1 VNEHLARRVAVRAA
15 AVIGAIGLV
24 AAALVTAQ
32 LAAAAPAGAAPVA
45 VPAAV
50 TGIVLASNTSVG
62 DKQPVKS
69 IRADCPAGKK
79 VVGGGG
85 FPFLFSSDSGKV
97 RLIELRPVHS
107 NNGPDGYV
115 VVAMVLGQVPTDNW
129 SLQANA
135 VCADPIPGLY
145 LNSGSGLLGSK
156 PVQSA
161 EATCRAGE
169 AALGGG
175 GLLRNP
181 GFQADLRTVAP
192 SATGDRF
199 VVQGGEDVDGYANNW
214 SVVAYTMCAPRPAG
228 YEVKTEVNQGNPT
241 APRKTF
247 TGKCTVGKHL
257 TGPGVSTD
265 PAAPGGVGLAD
276 VFPQPNLTASQAAA
290 EITQPPVVAWGALQV
305 HAVCVS

>member
-1 VNEHLARRVAVRAA
+1 LDWPAERGRHRPAR
-15 AVIGAIGLV
+15 
-24 AAALVTAQ
+24 
-32 LAAAAPAGAAPVA
+32 
-45 VPAAV
+45 
-50 TGIVLASNTSVG
+50 NTSVS
-62 DKQPVKS
+62 DTQPVKS
-69 IRADCPAGKK
+69 IQASCPAGKK

-85 FPFLFSSDSGKV
+85 FPFQVSSDFGKV

-107 NNGPDGYV
+107 NDGPDGYV
-115 VVAMVLGQVPTDNW
+115 VVAMVLGKVPTDNW

-135 VCADPIPGLY
+135 VCADPVPGLY
-145 LNSGSGLLGSK
+145 LKSGAGPVGSST
-156 PVQSA
+156 VQSA
-161 EATCRAGE
+161 EAACRPGE

-214 SVVAYTMCAPRPAG
+214 SVAAYTMCAPRPAG
-228 YEVKTEVNQGNPT
+228 YEVKVETPGSNPT
-241 APRKTF
+241 DERKTI
-247 TGKCTVGKHL
+247 TANCTVGKHL

-265 PAAPGGVGLAD
+265 PAAPGGVGLEN
-276 VFPQPNLTASQAAA
+276 VFPQPNLTTSQALA
-290 EITQPPVVAWGALQV
+290 EITQPPVVAWGTMRT